1 MVRYIV
7 VAGLVACSGDSGTD
21 DGGSEDGIPQFGP
34 GADPSFTVIATEN
47 DDELA
52 TSRDLAFHPD
62 RTEELWIANRTTDT
76 IVVVFEPGGPNQTSE
91 SFYDKN
97 ANHFLEEV
105 SSIAFGDNGDWGSCQ
120 ESENTYDDQAPPNY
134 FMGPA
139 LWPGELDVF
148 AQVNQEMA
156 NPLLGSHLDML
167 HESPNCMGIAHD
179 HRNAYWVFDGYHG
192 DLVYYDFQEPHGYGE
207 DDHSDGIVRRYS
219 EVSLERVPNV
229 PGHLVK
235 DEDSGILY
243 VANTGAGEIVA
254 VDTET
259 GDVEDAAPGAMESLQ
274 EYSLMGGVEFSVL
287 AEDFDKPS
295 GLALDGDVL
304 FVSENGTGDIVALDI
319 GDGTELE
326 RITVPEGSGVMGIE
340 IGPDGQLYYAHRSGV
355 VARVDP

>member
-1 MVRYIV
+1 MVRFVAV
-7 VAGLVACSGDSGTD
+7 VGLVACSGDSDTD
-21 DGGSEDGIPQFGP
+21 DGGTEEGIPQFGP
-34 GADPSFTVIATEN
+34 DADPDFTVIATEG
-47 DDELA
+47 DDELS
-52 TSRDLAFHPD
+52 TPRDLAFHPD
-62 RTEELWIANRTTDT
+62 RTDELWIANRATDT
-76 IVVVFEPGGPNQTSE
+76 IVVVFEPGTSNQSSE
-91 SFYDKN
+91 VFYDKN

-105 SSIAFGDNGDWGSCQ
+105 SSIAFGTNDLWGSCQ
-120 ESENTYDDQAPPNY
+120 ESENTYDDHAPPNY

-139 LWPGELDVF
+139 LWPSDLSVF

-179 HRNAYWVFDGYHG
+179 KRNAYWVFDGYHG

-219 EVSLERVPNV
+219 EVGLERVPNV

-235 DEDSGILY
+235 DQDSGMLY
-243 VANTGAGEIVA
+243 IANTGAGEILA

-259 GDVEDAAPGAMESLQ
+259 GDVDGAAPGAMEPLQ
-274 EYSLMGGVEFSVL
+274 EYSLMDGVDFSVL
-287 AEDFDKPS
+287 AEDFEKPS

-304 FVSENGTGDIVALDI
+304 FVSENGTGDIVALDL
-319 GDGTELE
+319 GSGAELD
-326 RITVPEGSGVMGIE
+326 RISTPEGNGIMGIE
-340 IGPDGQLYYAHRSGV
+340 IGPDGKLYYTNRSGV